1 MRKYSFFLSLIALL
15 IVLSSIA
22 APGIYA
28 LWYYYNEPAAID
40 TTVSNSL
47 SQFEYGLIYITQIR
61 QADPAGEHI
70 SASAEKIAATDIHAD
85 INLGTTANASASY
98 KITFYNSTDTVYYY
112 NEAQTLS
119 SNDSSIAHSVTG
131 IVQKDAVEPKTYK
144 TLTITFTKGQ
154 VATNTPLSADIHFS
168 FVVDKDSIG
177 IIVAKTA
184 VDRFRDILNNIA
196 TTDSYSTLETA
207 MNNRGNSST
216 VTYIGN
222 VTGSGTND
230 TQIVEGLFGDEFMS
244 MDLDGDGTS
253 ERITMMI
260 KRENL
265 DDNVST
271 GASYTYSSW
280 LGKRTVHGA
289 EMTLYITAEDVSA
302 RSVTVYAATFT
313 ILEGSSEWVEI
324 VPLTKGSAST
334 NNYSSGSVGSK
345 NSFNTDT
352 WTSDGGKTMD
362 ELAREATS

>member
-1 MRKYSFFLSLIALL
+1 MKKYSFFLSLIALL

-22 APGIYA
+22 VPGIYA
-28 LWYYYNEPAAID
+28 LWYYYNVPSAID

-61 QADPAGEHI
+61 QADPAGDHI
-70 SASAEKIAATDIHAD
+70 SASAEKIAATNIHAD
-85 INLGTTANASASY
+85 INLGTAANASASY
-98 KITFYNSTDTVYYY
+98 MITFYNSTDTVYYY

-119 SNDSSIAHSVTG
+119 KNDSSIAHSVTG
-131 IVQKDAVEPKTYK
+131 IAQKDVVEPKTYR
-144 TLTITFTKGQ
+144 TLTITFTNGQ
-154 VATNTPLSADIHFS
+154 VATTSPLSADIHFS

-184 VDRFRDILNNIA
+184 VDRFRDILNNVA
-196 TTDSYSTLETA
+196 AADSYSTLETA
-207 MNNRGNSST
+207 MNNRGNVST

-222 VTGSGTND
+222 VTGSGTDD
-230 TQIVEGLFGDEFMS
+230 TQIVEDLFGNEFMS
-244 MDLDGDGTS
+244 MDLDGDGTA

-265 DDNVST
+265 DNNVST

-280 LGKRTVHGA
+280 LGNRTVHGV

-313 ILEGSSEWVEI
+313 IPEGGSEWVEI

-334 NNYSSGSVGSK
+334 NNYNSGSIGSK

-352 WTSDGGKTMD
+352 WTSDGGKTMAQ
-362 ELAREATS
+362 LTKEATG